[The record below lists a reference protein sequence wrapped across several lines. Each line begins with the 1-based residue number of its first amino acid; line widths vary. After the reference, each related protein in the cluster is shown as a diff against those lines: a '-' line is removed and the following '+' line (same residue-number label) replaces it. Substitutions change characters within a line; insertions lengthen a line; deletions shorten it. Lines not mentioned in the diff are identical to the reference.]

1 MNFDVFLQMFE
12 QELIEMWRSSTHY
25 ITTDFGRFI
34 ETKYDAF
41 LKRGTI

>member
-12 QELIEMWRSSTHY
+12 QELIEMWRNSTHY

-34 ETKYDAF
+34 ETKYEAF

>member
-12 QELIEMWRSSTHY
+12 QELIEMWKNSPHY